1 MSIAAKLY
9 TIFAV
14 LGLTLLAL
22 AVVGNRSASLQAELA
37 AEMDAAARGAR
48 NIERVNSLVYAVV
61 MESRGIYMSTDPKVV
76 KRYGEGL
83 LRFNDQIDGVMKEWR
98 GIVRA
103 DDTAQFETLAKRVQ
117 QFREFRAELVRRAN
131 EISPAAGREWGDND
145 ANRAVRQALNKD
157 LEEIA
162 KVYAARADKAREL
175 EASTKASQLLQDAIA
190 VLGLG
195 FAIAGMLVI
204 WRAVARPLS
213 TMTRTIEAV
222 AEDRHTGE
230 ITYLDRADEIG
241 ALARAVAVFEK
252 AMARNKELGIAV
264 KAQGEAVAGRNRR
277 IQEAIEAFR
286 GSVEHILKSVTRDAG
301 QMRAAAES
309 ITGMA
314 ADAAREAAAASLA
327 TEQASG
333 SIQTVA
339 AAAEE
344 LSSSVGEIG
353 RQVGQATAIVA
364 DASERTERSVGE
376 IEGLAAASV
385 RIGDVV
391 QLIQAIAA
399 QTNLLALNATI
410 EAARAG
416 EAGKGFAVV
425 AQEVK
430 TLAGQTAK
438 ATTEISEQVG
448 AIQASTRSAAS
459 AVAEIGTAMRRI
471 SEVTS
476 TIATAVEQQDI
487 ASREISQSAQMA
499 AHGNSSL
506 VGNIAGVTGAIDET
520 SRSAAGVLDKIGGL
534 TRDTESLARSIQ
546 EFFERLG
553 QEQVSGQQ
561 VSGRPASGITSHAA

>member
-14 LGLTLLAL
+14 LGVAL
-22 AVVGNRSASLQAELA
+22 AALAFVGNRSASLQTQLA

-48 NIERVNSLVYAVV
+48 NIERVNGLVYAVV

-83 LRFNDQIDGVMKEWR
+83 LRFNDRIDGVMKEWR
-98 GIVRA
+98 GIVRV
-103 DDTAQFETLAKRVQ
+103 DDAAQFETLAKRVQ

-145 ANRAVRQALNKD
+145 ANRAVRSALNKD
-157 LEEIA
+157 LEELG
-162 KVYAARADKAREL
+162 KVYAVRADRARDL
-175 EASTKASQLLQDAIA
+175 EAATANSQLLQDMIA
-190 VLGLG
+190 V
-195 FAIAGMLVI
+195 FALVLAGIGMLVI

-213 TMTRTIEAV
+213 AMTRTIEAV
-222 AEDRHTGE
+222 AEDRHSGDIPFT
-230 ITYLDRADEIG
+230 DRQDEIG
-241 ALARAVAVFEK
+241 ALARAVGVFSA

-264 KAQGEAVAGRNRR
+264 KAQTEVMAGRNRR
-277 IQEAIEAFR
+277 VEEAIEAFH
-286 GSVEHILKSVTRDAG
+286 GSVAHILKSVADDATA
-301 QMRAAAES
+301 MRSAAES

-314 ADAAREAAAASLA
+314 ADAAREAASASQA

-344 LSSSVGEIG
+344 LTSSVGEIG
-353 RQVGQATAIVA
+353 RQVGQATTIVA
-364 DASERTERSVGE
+364 DATARTERSIGE

-385 RIGDVV
+385 RIGDVM

-430 TLAGQTAK
+430 SLAGQTAK
-438 ATTEISEQVG
+438 ATTEISEQVA
-448 AIQASTRSAAS
+448 AIQSSTRSAAT
-459 AVAEIGTAMRRI
+459 AVGEIGAAMRQI

-487 ASREISQSAQMA
+487 ASREISQSAQLA
-499 AHGNSSL
+499 AHGNTGL

-534 TRDTESLARSIQ
+534 SRDTEALARAV
-546 EFFERLG
+546 EDFFGRLR
-553 QEQVSGQQ
+553 QEQT
-561 VSGRPASGITSHAA
+561 RAA